1 MINTTILIGSC
12 ANLAPLAAVSVHST
26 QCNRKQYKL
35 VQVVQET
42 TENAKGCTAAKWHF
56 QHVLADS
63 VCTTVM
69 SALLYPPCPPLPLP
83 APFTTSVSSAVGHI
97 TKGTANLCKLL

>member
-12 ANLAPLAAVSVHST
+12 ANLAPLAAVSVQST

-42 TENAKGCTAAKWHF
+42 AENAKGWTAAKWYF

-69 SALLYPPCPPLPLP
+69 SALLHPFPLPSPQLLSQYQSP
-83 APFTTSVSSAVGHI
+83 VPLNTSQ
-97 TKGTANLCKLL
+97 ND